1 MSGLGE
7 IALIRGLSYLSESQA
22 AIAHTLANVTSVG
35 YKRRIPIAKSIGQDF
50 NEVLEGRY
58 PTTRYSEFYDLSQG
72 TPNPTGSSNHVALQG
87 KQLLKVVAGNGSMF
101 FTRNG
106 QLQINS
112 DRHLVT
118 NGGHKILD
126 DQGQPI
132 VIQGVES
139 TSAALGRMKINPN
152 GQITIKP
159 TNTDPEIRVGRM
171 GVFEVPD
178 PTQLAPA
185 GNGLFSYP
193 DIGRIRAVPTDTIVQ
208 GALEQ
213 SNVEPTTELINMI
226 LAQRGFSASMKALT
240 TLGRI
245 KETYIT
251 SLSR

>member
-22 AIAHTLANVTSVG
+22 AIAHNLANVTTFG
-35 YKRRIPIAKSIGQDF
+35 FKRRIPIAKSIGQEF

-72 TPNPTGSSNHVALQG
+72 TPNPTGNSNHIALQG
-87 KQLLKVVAGNGSMF
+87 KQLLKVVAGDGRMF

-106 QLQINS
+106 QLQISS

-118 NGGHKILD
+118 SGGHQILN
-126 DQGQPI
+126 QEGQPI
-132 VIQGVES
+132 IVQGAENAG
-139 TSAALGRMKINPN
+139 AALGRMKITPN
-152 GQITIKP
+152 GQITINP
-159 TNTDPEIRVGRM
+159 HNGLPIRVGQM
-171 GVFEVPD
+171 AVFEVPD
-178 PTQLAPA
+178 PEKLAPA

-193 DIGRIRAVPTDTIVQ
+193 NIGRVRAVPTNGIVQ

-213 SNVEPTTELINMI
+213 SNVEATTELINMI

-245 KETYIT
+245 KETFVASI
-251 SLSR
+251 SR